1 MKIKKI
7 IPLFLAST
15 LFLASCGTKEE
26 TVVEESATAVKVT
39 AAAPTTINKVVTY
52 SGKFEPVE
60 QVTVM
65 AKLSGTVQN
74 TYKQVGDTVKA
85 GETLYTIDSSD
96 ISLAVNQAQA
106 QADSAAL
113 AVNSAQNAKNNI
125 TGSQFE
131 QQMMSLET
139 SIKNLE
145 SQLATAKEGLALQ
158 KTTLENT
165 KKLYDVGASSK
176 MELDQAELSY
186 KNTKSSVEALE
197 LQLAQAQKSYELT
210 KNKTIAESK
219 KSADIGIAQAQAGAN
234 AASLA
239 VESASKNLKEVSPTA
254 PISGVISLKNVV
266 ADQMIGAGSAAYQIS
281 NIDEVVATINV
292 TENVINKLAVGQEV
306 DLYIKAL
313 DKKVKG
319 KITEVNP
326 VATQT
331 STYPV
336 KIKISNAD
344 HLIKP
349 GMFCEA
355 EIITETSNQT
365 ISLPREAVLRNI
377 EKFYVY
383 VVQDGVAV
391 MKEVQ
396 TGIDNGKE
404 IEIISG
410 LNSGDKV
417 ITEGQTYVSDQ
428 EKVNVIE

>member
-15 LFLASCGTKEE
+15 LFLASCGKEE
-26 TVVEESATAVKVT
+26 AAVVEESAIAVKTTAVQ
-39 AAAPTTINKVVTY
+39 PSTINKVVTY

-65 AKLSGTVQN
+65 SKLSGTVQN
-74 TYKQVGDTVKA
+74 SYKKVGDEVKA
-85 GETLYTIDSSD
+85 GEVLYTIDPSD
-96 ISLAVNQAQA
+96 INLAVSQAQA
-106 QADSAAL
+106 QANAASL

-125 TGSQFE
+125 TGSQYQ
-131 QQMMSLET
+131 QQMLSLET

-145 SQLATAKEGLALQ
+145 SQIATAKEGLALQ
-158 KTTLENT
+158 KTTLDNT

-176 MELDQAELSY
+176 IELDQAELSY
-186 KNTKSSVEALE
+186 KNTKSQVDALE
-197 LQLAQAQKSYELT
+197 LQLAQAKESYSLT
-210 KNKTIAESK
+210 KEKTIAESK
-219 KSADIGIAQAQAGAN
+219 KTADIGIAQAQASAN

-239 VESASKNLKEVSPTA
+239 VQSASKNLKDVSPTA
-254 PISGVISLKNVV
+254 PISGVVSLKNVIN
-266 ADQMIGAGSAAYQIS
+266 DQMIGAGSAAYQIS

-292 TENVINKLAVGQEV
+292 TENIINKLAVGQEV
-306 DLYIKAL
+306 DLYISSL

-336 KIKISNAD
+336 KIKISNPD
-344 HLIKP
+344 HTIKP
-349 GMFCEA
+349 GMFCEV
-355 EIITETSNQT
+355 EIVSENSNNT
-365 ISLPREAVLRNI
+365 FSLPREAVLRNI
-377 EKFYVY
+377 EQFYVY
-383 VVQDGVAV
+383 VVQDGIAV

-410 LNSGDKV
+410 LNTGDQV